1 MSADVINERFEF
13 YSYEIFYFLCC
24 YSCLV
29 VEWHRK
35 WRSFWS
41 FRYMY
46 VVFITIKDI
55 GIQLKGSVW
64 IAHIRRKILNIASQ
78 SRRAKKMERLLVIFK
93 WKSLNPPN
101 IYLTEKHNWLW
112 RWHQCR
118 ITHPDFSRR
127 PGNSFLIKVYM
138 SRMFTCLHVS
148 SQFKWLQLDSNR
160 QPLNS

>member
-13 YSYEIFYFLCC
+13 YSYEIFYFLC

-29 VEWHRK
+29 VESHRK

-41 FRYMY
+41 FRYLY

-64 IAHIRRKILNIASQ
+64 IAHMRRKIPNIASQ

-101 IYLTEKHNWLW
+101 IYLTEKHHWLW

-118 ITHPDFSRR
+118 ITHPRFFKEAWKFIFDKGLHVSH
-127 PGNSFLIKVYM
+127 VY
-138 SRMFTCLHVS
+138 MFTCLISV
-148 SQFKWLQLDSNR
+148 
-160 QPLNS
+160 